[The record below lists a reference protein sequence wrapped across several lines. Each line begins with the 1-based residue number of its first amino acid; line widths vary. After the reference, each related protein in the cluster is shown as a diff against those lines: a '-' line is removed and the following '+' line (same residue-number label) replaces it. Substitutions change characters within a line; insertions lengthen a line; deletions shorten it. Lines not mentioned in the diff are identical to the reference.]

1 MGDRQL
7 AVLGVIAIAGLVGGA
22 GLTAL
27 AVLTFVTAKGGGG
40 DVMTLVTALGV
51 AIGEFVLAAF
61 VLVPAILLLR
71 AVSILSKPVPM
82 RTPPSLQ
89 SRVITGVAAAAVL
102 FGWMAPAAL
111 TLRTESASSLDAA
124 FSTIAIGIGLVG
136 AATAFA
142 ARDLLIRPLGVVM
155 LVMPLLSLSLPL
167 WASGQMAAYQG
178 RLADQAARLADQAAE
193 RAHFEERFAEILQGP
208 TIEEVAAEVGD
219 IDGWRLLGGGVT
231 PMYRGD
237 NHLDRQETL
246 TDLAGSAVRFALVAQ
261 CTADFD
267 GGELLGAT
275 TVFGR
280 REANGDPQDSRSL
293 ESPVIP
299 CDGQVHVDVSDA
311 VVLPAWDAVTLAG
324 AGRDWELVMTYVVIR
339 ADPSVAGERSEST
352 YADYGARWIMFVT
365 PEPAPP
371 AQPLLTTL
379 AAHLAPLRPR

>member
-1 MGDRQL
+1 MGNRQL
-7 AVLGVIAIAGLVGGA
+7 TVLGVFAIVGLVGGA
-22 GLTAL
+22 GLAAL
-27 AVLTFVTAKGGGG
+27 AVLTFVTARGGGG
-40 DVMTLVTALGV
+40 DVMVMVTILSVALG
-51 AIGEFVLAAF
+51 ELVLAAF
-61 VLVPAILLLR
+61 VMVPAALLLR
-71 AVSILSKPVPM
+71 AVSILSKPDPA
-82 RTPPSLQ
+82 RSPPSLQ
-89 SRVITGVAAAAVL
+89 SRLITGVAAAAVL

-111 TLRTESASSLDAA
+111 TFRTGSALSLDAT
-124 FSTIAIGIGLVG
+124 FSAIAIGIGLVG

-142 ARDLLIRPLGVVM
+142 AKDLLARPLGVVM

-167 WASGQMAAYQG
+167 WASGQMAAAQG
-178 RLADQAARLADQAAE
+178 RQADFAAE

-237 NHLDRQETL
+237 NRLNRQEAL
-246 TDLAGSAVRFALVAQ
+246 TDLGGSAVRFALAAQ

-280 REANGDPQDSRSL
+280 RQANGDPQDSWSL
-293 ESPVIP
+293 ESPVVP
-299 CDGQVHVDVSDA
+299 CDGQLHVDVSDA
-311 VVLPAWDAVTLAG
+311 VVLPAWDAMTLAG
-324 AGRDWELVMTYVVIR
+324 AGREWELVMTYVVVR
-339 ADPSVAGERSEST
+339 AAAPVATRRSELT
-352 YADYGARWIMFVT
+352 YPDTGVRWIVFVT

-371 AQPLLTTL
+371 AEPLLASL